1 MLFRVPVT
9 LVRVRNAGYS
19 PEPTG
24 LFFISPAFERL
35 FLINKIFSSQPEA
48 VSAPTAPD
56 LSRKENAGMISP
68 HPILQ
73 LGQGN
78 LEAVI

>member
-19 PEPTG
+19 LEPTD

-48 VSAPTAPD
+48 VSAPTAPTC
-56 LSRKENAGMISP
+56 
-68 HPILQ
+68 
-73 LGQGN
+73 
-78 LEAVI
+78 LEKKMLE